1 MEKHIYDEKNGL
13 MYRAVGRN
21 LPPPYF
27 YHNMMHPV
35 ISSFDRVVFAFHLQ
49 LFAS

>member
-1 MEKHIYDEKNGL
+1 MEKHIYDEKNGLWL

-27 YHNMMHPV
+27 LP
-35 ISSFDRVVFAFHLQ
+35 
-49 LFAS
+49 